1 MSSSV
6 VEESDGMLAMI
17 DGIRVAICLCGL
29 LAVFSV
35 SGLAAEVETI
45 LLPAKGEVL
54 RGKGTG
60 KGVKP

>member
-1 MSSSV
+1 
-6 VEESDGMLAMI
+6 MLAMI

-54 RGKGTG
+54 RGKGKG